1 MKTPNSKIIFFGT
14 PDVSA
19 TVLESL
25 VGAGYAISLV
35 VTNPDE
41 PVGRKH
47 LITPPPAK
55 VIAEK
60 LNLPLFQPE
69 KLTEEH
75 IKHIQSFGADIGIV
89 VAYGKILPQT
99 LIDSFPFGMLNIH
112 YSLLPKYRGASPVE
126 SALLWGDATTGVTI
140 QKLVFKLDAG
150 PVVGVREVPIDSS
163 VTTPELKDLL
173 TKEGSELLLEILP
186 QYLEGDIT
194 PIEQDESKASHC
206 GKIAKSD
213 GEIKLTDP
221 DNEKWLKYR
230 AYFTWPGIFYFDTEG
245 KRVKITEAIFENDKF
260 VIKKII
266 PEGKKEMAM

>member
-126 SALLWGDATTGVTI
+126 SALLWGDATTG
-140 QKLVFKLDAG
+140 
-150 PVVGVREVPIDSS
+150 
-163 VTTPELKDLL
+163 
-173 TKEGSELLLEILP
+173 
-186 QYLEGDIT
+186 
-194 PIEQDESKASHC
+194 
-206 GKIAKSD
+206 
-213 GEIKLTDP
+213 
-221 DNEKWLKYR
+221 
-230 AYFTWPGIFYFDTEG
+230 
-245 KRVKITEAIFENDKF
+245 
-260 VIKKII
+260 
-266 PEGKKEMAM
+266 